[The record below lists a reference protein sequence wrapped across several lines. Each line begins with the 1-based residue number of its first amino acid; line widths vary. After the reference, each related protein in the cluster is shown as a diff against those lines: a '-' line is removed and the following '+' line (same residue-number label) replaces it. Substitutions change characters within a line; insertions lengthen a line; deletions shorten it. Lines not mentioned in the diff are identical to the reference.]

1 MMRFLLP
8 NGSVFNLAQLK
19 VISDIAAGYRH
30 ASSEISDSESYID
43 LSPNGQE
50 LYSFVEQPGIFPLQS
65 ASYSSSCNRKENFE
79 NTGVQVF
86 EELSVS

>member
-8 NGSVFNLAQLK
+8 NGSVINLAQLK

-30 ASSEISDSESYID
+30 ASSEISDSESHVD
-43 LSPNGQE
+43 LSPNGRE
-50 LYSFVEQPGIFPLQS
+50 LHNFIGQPGIFFLHS
-65 ASYSSSCNRKENFE
+65 ASYSSSCNRKRNSENAE
-79 NTGVQVF
+79 AQVF